1 MADDIILPKIDTEE
15 YNNNIK
21 NVLTTH
27 VSISKQINEIEEDAR
42 KKRATLKEL
51 NNETKDI
58 LCNTMREM
66 RVDCIKLKASDDLEH
81 DVYVKLVE
89 VKVNPKLT
97 VSRYRKIVFEST
109 PAEWNSRVKAAVI
122 KIEDEEQRKNIK
134 KQNQRKRIREENIRM
149 SKKIKKSDL

>member
-1 MADDIILPKIDTEE
+1 MTDNIILPADNDDAKEE
-15 YNNNIK
+15 DIK
-21 NVLTTH
+21 NVLTAH
-27 VSISKQINEIEEDAR
+27 ISLSKQIDEIEEDAR
-42 KKRATLKEL
+42 KKRALLKEL
-51 NNETKDI
+51 SNETKES

-66 RVDCIKLKASDDLEH
+66 RIDCIKLNASDELEH

-109 PAEWNSRVKAAVI
+109 PAEWSSRVRAAVV
-122 KIEDEEQRKNIK
+122 KIEEEERRKSMK

-149 SKKIKKSDL
+149 SKKIKKTD